1 MAEARTIRVAI
12 VGAGPRG
19 TSVLERLLA
28 QLSAAEAGPLRLAVE
43 LIDPYP
49 AGPGHVWRTDQSRL
63 YLMNTQSF
71 YPTLVPGR
79 ELHAISPTGA
89 SFDAWRLARR
99 RSPEAGLS
107 AADVAELAA
116 LESTGFP
123 SRALYGRYL
132 RWTFERLVAEL
143 PANVTVR
150 QRRTEARAVRPGAAG
165 GYVVELADETVLQ
178 ADKVVL
184 ALGHVP
190 SRLGEDQV
198 RLATGARKA
207 GLRYWPPAVPNDVD
221 WSALPEQEPVL
232 VRGMGL
238 NFFDIVGQLTEGRGG
253 RFVDTGEAAGEAVRY
268 LPSGREPLI
277 LAASRRGVPYRAKA
291 ELQSYYPKSV
301 RLGFLTADAVSRLVS
316 GIGRPGFDHDLWPL
330 LLRDTYW
337 AYYETLCR
345 VRPRAVQCADFLPR
359 LNAALQS
366 EGPHWEDAA
375 VSAVRACVEPAEQLD
390 LPALVRPFAGRH
402 FAGHSAFDAAVH
414 DYLQADARGSAAGE
428 DDPVKMAIGAL
439 NAGRAVIKT
448 AVADGGI
455 PEASWLGELRGWFEG
470 FVEGLASGPPALRTE
485 QLAALARAGVVR
497 FLGPDPVFSLDEDL
511 AVFTAASP
519 WVGGDDLQAREL
531 VEAMAPANRVLQSAS
546 TLLEQLLADG
556 LVRPKIM
563 LAGDGEAVATSGLD
577 VSLPPYRAL
586 NAAGKVADGLYVLG
600 LQLSSVQWGTA
611 IAAEADSAYPS
622 GYQTLKDAD
631 AIASHVLA
639 RDVGPDPVRL

>member
-1 MAEARTIRVAI
+1 
-12 VGAGPRG
+12 
-19 TSVLERLLA
+19 LA
-28 QLSAAEAGPLRLAVE
+28 TLA
-43 LIDPYP
+43 
-49 AGPGHVWRTDQSRL
+49 
-63 YLMNTQSF
+63 
-71 YPTLVPGR
+71 
-79 ELHAISPTGA
+79 
-89 SFDAWRLARR
+89 
-99 RSPEAGLS
+99 
-107 AADVAELAA
+107 
-116 LESTGFP
+116 STGFP

-132 RWTFERLVAEL
+132 RWTFERLIAGL

-150 QRRTEARAVRPGAAG
+150 QRMTQARAVRPGPAG
-165 GYVVELADETVLQ
+165 GYVVELADETALPV
-178 ADKVVL
+178 DKVVL

-190 SRLGEDQV
+190 SRLGEDQQ
-198 RLATGARKA
+198 RLAAGARKA
-207 GLRYWPPAVPNDVD
+207 GLRYWPPAVPNDID
-221 WSALPEQEPVL
+221 WTALPEREPVL

-238 NFFDIVGQLTEGRGG
+238 NFFDVVGQLTEGRGG
-253 RFVDTGEAAGEAVRY
+253 RFVDTGQGAGDAVRY

-301 RLGFLTADAVSRLVS
+301 RLRFLTAGAVSRLIS

-337 AYYETLCR
+337 AYYRTLCR
-345 VRPRAVQCADFLPR
+345 VRPAAAGRADFLPR
-359 LNAALQS
+359 LDAALQTG
-366 EGPHWEDAA
+366 GPHWEEAA
-375 VSAVRACVEPAEQLD
+375 DVAVRACVEPAHRLD
-390 LPALVRPFAGRH
+390 LPALVKPFAGRH
-402 FAGHSAFDAAVH
+402 FAGHRAFDAAVH

-497 FLGPDPVFSLDEDL
+497 FLGPDPVFSLDEDQG
-511 AVFTAASP
+511 VFTASSP
-519 WVGGDDLQAREL
+519 WVNGGHWRAGALI
-531 VEAMAPANRVLQSAS
+531 EAMAPANRVLQNAS
-546 TLLEQLLADG
+546 PLLGQLLAEG

-563 LAGDGEAVATSGLD
+563 LAGDGEAVTTSGLD

-586 NAAGKVADGLYVLG
+586 NAVGKVSDGLYVLG

-611 IAAEADSAYPS
+611 IAAEAGSAYPS
-622 GYQTLKDAD
+622 GYRTLADAD
-631 AIASHVLA
+631 AIASHI
-639 RDVGPDPVRL
+639 VGLDTAGGGS